1 MRTILLALALGAG
14 GCAVG
19 APPGFSDGDLWTF
32 PLVAPLEDDLL
43 LVPVYVNDR
52 AEPLLFMIDPDSRMS
67 AIDNALQS
75 ELKPHTVYGPEE
87 VTEADEKVRTFVAEI
102 MKIKVGDLEVKNL
115 KVRVVNAGTFFS
127 GGRVVRGILGR
138 DVIADSLVFAADRD
152 RGVAFLAT
160 QGSLSPPPG
169 AFEVGFRHYFNR
181 QITRLKINEK
191 HSFDVHLDIGAR
203 TSMLL
208 ANRRARAGLPRLPVR
223 ALLVDEYGF
232 KREESSGGLA
242 AKVAL
247 GDARVDGVL
256 FLPFGDKR
264 IDDEEVQGAL
274 GNNFFSRFHM
284 TMNWDKKKLWL
295 KPRSNDVIGTARERV
310 RRWGNLFDKCKNP
323 ACVSVQLV
331 RVEAPAPAAPATP
344 PAAPATPPAAPPAAT
359 PAPAPEPGVTPAPP
373 VTPEPTPP
381 GGTAPALPL
390 KELRILREDLAS
402 VEYEVMFEAV
412 DADGRPLG
420 LPRLLAHLP
429 GGIPAVTER
438 TLAPEYAAAAAF
450 VVIDVSPFPRPC
462 ENGPEGRRC
471 VWPLEKRM

>member
-1 MRTILLALALGAG
+1 MRTCLIALALAGVA

-52 AEPLLFMIDPDSRMS
+52 AEPLLFMIDPDSRQS
-67 AIDNALQS
+67 SIDNALQS
-75 ELKPHTVYGPEE
+75 ELKPYSVQAPEE
-87 VTEADEKVRTFVAEI
+87 VTEADSPIPVFVAEI
-102 MKIKVGDLEVKNL
+102 AKIKVGDLEVKNL
-115 KVRVVNAGTFFS
+115 KMRVHNAGTFFS

-138 DVIADSLVFAADRD
+138 DVIAESLVFTADRD

-169 AFEVGFRHYFNR
+169 AIEIGFRHYFNR
-181 QITRLKINEK
+181 RVTKVVINDK
-191 HSFDVHLDIGAR
+191 QSFDVHLDIGAR

-208 ANRRARAGLPRLPVR
+208 ANRMAKAGLPRVPVR
-223 ALLVDEYGF
+223 ALLVDEYGY

-264 IDDEEVQGAL
+264 IDDEELQGAL
-274 GNNFFSRFHM
+274 GQNFFSRFHM
-284 TMNWDKKKLWL
+284 TLNWDKKKAWL
-295 KPRSNDVIGTARERV
+295 KPRSNDAIGTARERV

-331 RVEAPAPAAPATP
+331 RAEAPASPATPAAPATP
-344 PAAPATPPAAPPAAT
+344 PAEPATPPASPPAAAPT
-359 PAPAPEPGVTPAPP
+359 PAEPGVTSAPP
-373 VTPEPTPP
+373 VTPEP
-381 GGTAPALPL
+381 APAAGAL

-402 VEYEVMFEAV
+402 VEYEVLLEAV
-412 DADGRPLG
+412 DADGKPLG

-438 TLAPEYAAAAAF
+438 TLAPQYSAAAAF
-450 VVIDVSPFPRPC
+450 VVLDVSPFPRPC
-462 ENGPEGRRC
+462 DNGPEGRRC

>member
-1 MRTILLALALGAG
+1 MRTCLIALALAGVG

-52 AEPLLFMIDPDSRMS
+52 ADPLLFMIDPDSRQS
-67 AIDNALQS
+67 SIDSALQS
-75 ELKPHTVYGPEE
+75 ELKPFSVQAPEE
-87 VTEADEKVRTFVAEI
+87 VTEADSPIPIYVAEI
-102 MKIKVGDLEVKNL
+102 ARIKVGDLEVKNL
-115 KVRVVNAGTFFS
+115 KMRVHNAGTFWS

-138 DVIADSLVFAADRD
+138 DVISDSLVFAADRD

-169 AFEVGFRHYFNR
+169 AFEVGFRHYYHR
-181 QITRLKINEK
+181 QVARVKINEK
-191 HSFDVHLDIGAR
+191 QSYDIHLDIGAR

-208 ANRRARAGLPRLPVR
+208 ASRMAKVGLPRVPVR
-223 ALLVDEYGF
+223 ALLVDEYGY

-247 GDARVDGVL
+247 GDARVDGIL

-264 IDDEEVQGAL
+264 IDDEELQGAI
-274 GNNFFSRFHM
+274 GQNFFSRFHL

-295 KPRSNDVIGTARERV
+295 KPRTSDAIGTARERV

-323 ACVSVQLV
+323 ACVSVQMV
-331 RVEAPAPAAPATP
+331 REQAPVAPTTP
-344 PAAPATPPAAPPAAT
+344 PADPATPPAAPPAAT
-359 PAPAPEPGVTPAPP
+359 PTPAEPGVTSAPP
-373 VTPEPTPP
+373 VTPEP
-381 GGTAPALPL
+381 APAAAPAAGAV

-402 VEYEVMFEAV
+402 VEYEVLLEAV

-420 LPRLLAHLP
+420 LPRLLAHLS

-438 TLAPEYAAAAAF
+438 TLAPQYSAAAAF
-450 VVIDVSPFPRPC
+450 VVLDVSPFPRPC
-462 ENGPEGRRC
+462 DTGPEGRRC

>member
-1 MRTILLALALGAG
+1 MRTCLIALALFCVG

-52 AEPLLFMIDPDSRMS
+52 AEPLLFMIDPDSRQS
-67 AIDNALQS
+67 SIDNALQS
-75 ELKPHTVYGPEE
+75 ELKPYSVQAPRE
-87 VTEADEKVRTFVAEI
+87 VTENDERIPIFVAEI
-102 MKIKVGDLEVKNL
+102 AKIKVGDLEVKNL
-115 KVRVVNAGTFFS
+115 KMRVHNAGTFFA

-138 DVIADSLVFAADRD
+138 DVIADSLVLTADRD

-169 AFEVGFRHYFNR
+169 AFEVGFRHYFHR
-181 QITRLKINEK
+181 QIARVTINDK
-191 HSFDVHLDIGAR
+191 RSFDVHLDIGAR

-208 ANRRARAGLPRLPVR
+208 ANRMARAGLPRLPVR

-247 GDARVDGVL
+247 GDARVDGLL

-331 RVEAPAPAAPATP
+331 RVEAPA

-450 VVIDVSPFPRPC
+450 VVIDVSPVPRPC